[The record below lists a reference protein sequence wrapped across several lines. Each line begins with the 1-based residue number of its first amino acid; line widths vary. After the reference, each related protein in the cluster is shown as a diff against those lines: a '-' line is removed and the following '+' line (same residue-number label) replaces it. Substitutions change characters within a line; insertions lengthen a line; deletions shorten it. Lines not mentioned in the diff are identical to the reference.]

1 MAGET
6 LREATGGGL
15 TAPTRR
21 ECFASVAPGLEH
33 IAATELSQLAVSD
46 IKVTEG
52 GVTFTADDRALL
64 RCNLRLRSVSR
75 VIVRVAEF
83 RATAFSE
90 LERLAKSVMWEEFV
104 AAGDAVRLRVTC
116 KKSIL
121 YHSDAVAERVMGA
134 ITARVKGVRAA
145 SNADEDESDESE
157 TGPAQLFV
165 VRFLRDV
172 CTISADSSGELLHRR
187 GYRLATA
194 KAPMRE
200 TLAASMLLALGYDGS
215 VPLVDAMC
223 GAGTIP
229 IEGALIA
236 RHMAP
241 GLGRT
246 FRCEYWPEAGK
257 RPGAAAVREKAAA
270 LAIPLAPQPILASDR
285 DRGAAEATLA
295 NAERAGVEGDL
306 RIFQRALSSIEVPE
320 GPGLLLVNPPYG
332 GRVGDSEDLRNLY
345 AQLGNIARERCRG
358 WTIGVLSADRALERQ
373 VGLEFREVLTFRNGG
388 IPVRLI
394 AALVP

>member
-1 MAGET
+1 VAV
-6 LREATGGGL
+6 EAAAGGGL
-15 TAPTRR
+15 TAPIRR
-21 ECFASVAPGLEH
+21 ACFASVAPGLEQV
-33 IAATELSQLAVSD
+33 AAAELAQLSVSD
-46 IKVTEG
+46 IAVTEG

-75 VIVRVAEF
+75 VIVRIAQF

-90 LERLAKSVMWEEFV
+90 LERLAKSIRWEEFV
-104 AAGDAVRLRVTC
+104 APGDVVKLRVTC
-116 KKSIL
+116 RKSKL

-134 ITARVKGVRAA
+134 IAAQVKGVRAA
-145 SNADEDESDESE
+145 ESVSALEEEESDDED

-165 VRFLRDV
+165 VRFVRDV

-215 VPLVDAMC
+215 VPLVDPMC

-229 IEGALIA
+229 IEGAMIA
-236 RHMAP
+236 RRLAP
-241 GLGRT
+241 GLARS
-246 FRCEYWPEAGK
+246 FRCECWPEATK
-257 RPGAAAVREKAAA
+257 RPGAAAVRQKAAA
-270 LAIPLAPQPILASDR
+270 LAVAQAPQPILASDR

-295 NAERAGVEGDL
+295 NAERAGVAGDL
-306 RIFQRALSSIEVPE
+306 RIFQRALSSVEVPAT
-320 GPGLLLVNPPYG
+320 PGLLLVNPPYG
-332 GRVGDSEDLRNLY
+332 GRVGESEDLRDLY
-345 AQLGNIARERCRG
+345 AQLGNVARERCRG
-358 WTIGVLSADRALERQ
+358 WTVALLSADRALERQ
-373 VGLEFREVLTFRNGG
+373 VGLAFRDVLAFRNGG

-394 AALVP
+394 AATVP

>member
-1 MAGET
+1 MT
-6 LREATGGGL
+6 P
-15 TAPTRR
+15 PTRR
-21 ECFASVAPGLEH
+21 ECFASVAPGLEQV
-33 IAATELSQLAVSD
+33 AAAELRELSVSA
-46 IKVTEG
+46 IAVTEG

-75 VIVRVAEF
+75 VIVRVAQF

-90 LERLAKSVMWEEFV
+90 LERLAKSVQWEEFV
-104 AAGDAVRLRVTC
+104 AAGDTVKLRVTC
-116 KKSIL
+116 KKSKL
-121 YHSDAVAERVMGA
+121 YHSDAVAQRVMGA
-134 ITARVKGVRAA
+134 ITSRVKGVKAA
-145 SNADEDESDESE
+145 TNAADEDESDDTD

-165 VRFLRDV
+165 VRFVRDV

-187 GYRLATA
+187 GYRQATA

-200 TLAASMLLALGYDGS
+200 TLAAAMLLALGYDGS
-215 VPLVDAMC
+215 TPLVDPMC
-223 GAGTIP
+223 GSGTIP

-236 RHMAP
+236 RHLAP

-246 FRCEYWPEAGK
+246 FRCEHWPDAGK
-257 RPGAAAVREKAAA
+257 RPGAEAVREKARA
-270 LAIPLAPQPILASDR
+270 LGIARAPQPILASDR

-320 GPGLLLVNPPYG
+320 TPGLLLVNPPYG
-332 GRVGDSEDLRNLY
+332 GRVGESEDLRNLY

-358 WTIGVLSADRALERQ
+358 WTIALLSADRALERQ
-373 VGLEFREVLTFRNGG
+373 VGLEFREVLVFRNGG
-388 IPVRLI
+388 IPVRLV
-394 AALVP
+394 AAQVP